1 MTGGYPSG
9 MENSAVK
16 VAVVRLTVE
25 VTYDQNSPQT
35 TGPGLTIF
43 PVVISDENGQVVG
56 NIKEEYS

>member
-16 VAVVRLTVE
+16 VAVVRLVVE
-25 VTYDQNSPQT
+25 ITYDQNSPQT
-35 TGPGLTIF
+35 VGPGLTIF